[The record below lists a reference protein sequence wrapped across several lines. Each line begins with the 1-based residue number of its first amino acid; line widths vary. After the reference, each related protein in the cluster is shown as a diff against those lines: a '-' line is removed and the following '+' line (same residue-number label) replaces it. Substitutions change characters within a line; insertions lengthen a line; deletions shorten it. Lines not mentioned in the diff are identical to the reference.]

1 MRVLNFQMR
10 VSAQLSDVF
19 RHAELDTVLSYMI
32 KQACEALRSKAA
44 KQVKE
49 TMVEKGVGML
59 AVYRK
64 HCASTSSPGQ
74 LILPEALK
82 LLPVYMGALLKTD
95 LFRTGNVRRPPYRG
109 SRLRLAHTHI
119 CIYRYVETHM
129 TEMTHTNIY
138 QPMFWL
144 LRAAS
149 GLGLTSLL
157 MLGHDGRCGHAH

>member
-1 MRVLNFQMR
+1 MR

-19 RHAELDTVLSYMI
+19 RHAELDTVLNYMV
-32 KQACEALRSKAA
+32 KQACEALRHKAA

-95 LFRTGNVRRPPYRG
+95 LFRTGTCLFVFVRY
-109 SRLRLAHTHI
+109 H
-119 CIYRYVETHM
+119 RYAV
-129 TEMTHTNIY
+129 
-138 QPMFWL
+138 Q
-144 LRAAS
+144 
-149 GLGLTSLL
+149 GLGRRFVGTAPRHL
-157 MLGHDGRCGHAH
+157 